1 MYMDLNCDMGESF
14 ADYCLGCDQEV
25 IKYITSANLACGFH
39 ASDPMVMDK
48 TVRLCVQH
56 QVAVGAHPGYPDLR
70 GFGRRNLDSTSEEVR
85 NDVLYQ
91 VGALAA
97 FAKAAGASLQHVK
110 PHGALYNTAAG
121 HPATARAIAQAV
133 ADFDPYLIL
142 VTLAGPGGET
152 FRQVARDMG
161 LRVAS
166 EAFADRAY
174 TSEGRL
180 VPRGTPGAVIHQSEV
195 VAARCLRMAKE
206 GVVESIDGSL
216 VRLQADTICVHGDTP
231 TAVDLVKEVG
241 RILGQGGVEL
251 KSMGS
256 FLPERP

>member
-56 QVAVGAHPGYPDLR
+56 KVAVGAHPGYPDLR

-97 FAKAAGASLQHVK
+97 FAKAAGAPLQHVK

-133 ADFDPYLIL
+133 ADFDPDLIL

-180 VPRGTPGAVIHQSEV
+180 VPRGTPGAVIHQPEV

-241 RILGQGGVEL
+241 RVLSQGGVEL
-251 KSMGS
+251 KPMGS